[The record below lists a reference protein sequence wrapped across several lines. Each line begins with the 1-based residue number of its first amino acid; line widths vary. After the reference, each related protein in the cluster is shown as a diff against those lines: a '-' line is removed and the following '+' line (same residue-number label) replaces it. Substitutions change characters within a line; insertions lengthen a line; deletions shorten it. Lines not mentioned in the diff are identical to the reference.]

1 MNMKLIRT
9 ILEIAAM
16 PLFAVVLFAAG
27 LIAAFAHLLALPGL
41 YLWERYQENKPL
53 SPGRPSADASKSPR
67 REKQR

>member
-16 PLFAVVLFAAG
+16 PLFAVALFATG

-41 YLWERYQENKPL
+41 YLWERYQESKPV
-53 SPGRPSADASKSPR
+53 SPR
-67 REKQR
+67 RPRADP

>member
-16 PLFAVVLFAAG
+16 PLFAAALFATG

-41 YLWERYQENKPL
+41 FLWERYRENKPV
-53 SPGRPSADASKSPR
+53 SPR
-67 REKQR
+67 REKQH